1 MQLHRGPPTP
11 LGSSPNNTCPFNHNI
26 LLLLPLLLPTCQT
39 KIVISGQREHH
50 FHLHH
55 TEAWLGRS
63 AWWRRRVC
71 ACLSL
76 IGWGLGREDKTDLF
90 TRTAEGQ
97 IKSIYVEEI
106 QYVFS
111 RPCKTADRSSFFSIV
126 NVEELRLSSSALNP
140 HPALTFSIMSSLSS
154 AINIDIFHQH
164 PFSYST
170 SIWKPAG

>member
-111 RPCKTADRSSFFSIV
+111 RPCKTADPFITEAWRFMRGTHKTKVI
-126 NVEELRLSSSALNP
+126 P
-140 HPALTFSIMSSLSS
+140 HLHLQQLQYLYIT
-154 AINIDIFHQH
+154 
-164 PFSYST
+164 
-170 SIWKPAG
+170 WC